1 MVYFGDQT
9 QEMDQGL
16 WDGMFSVPLGKGSR
30 HPAQCMVQVWGTLCF
45 DLFFSEVGA
54 LPPPQCH
61 T

>member
-30 HPAQCMVQVWGTLCF
+30 HPAQCMVQVWGTLF
-45 DLFFSEVGA
+45 
-54 LPPPQCH
+54 
-61 T
+61 

>member
-16 WDGMFSVPLGKGSR
+16 WDGTFFVPLRKGSR